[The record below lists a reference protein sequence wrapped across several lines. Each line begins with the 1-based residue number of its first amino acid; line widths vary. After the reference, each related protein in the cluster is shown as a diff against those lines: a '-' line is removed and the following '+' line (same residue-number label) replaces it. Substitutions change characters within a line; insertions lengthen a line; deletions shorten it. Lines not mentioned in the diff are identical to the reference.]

1 MKKLLGIIL
10 IILLTQAQTHAN
22 TEDFVPNDTV
32 TVTRK
37 IRYEQ
42 PKTIK
47 IEPNSIQNKT
57 PDVKKRTQTKFTGL
71 TIYNNPPKTEKRE
84 NKTNT
89 KPTEKKKCKD
99 DPKSPCNLRKAKPAK
114 PAKAIP
120 RIKINERQYIPA
132 RPARPIPIIPC
143 T

>member
-22 TEDFVPNDTV
+22 TEEIIPNDTV

-37 IRYEQ
+37 IQNKQ

-47 IEPNSIQNKT
+47 IEQNNLQNKT
-57 PDVKKRTQTKFTGL
+57 PDTKKRTQTKFTEL
-71 TIYNNPPKTEKRE
+71 TIYNQPKAEKTE

-114 PAKAIP
+114 PAKVIP
-120 RIKINERQYIPA
+120 RIKIKERQYIPA